1 MPILFDEE
9 RCLWALQS
17 DFSTYGFGV
26 DGEGRLR
33 HLYHGAA
40 LLRLGD
46 LPEPGPSSPPQHFEP
61 PGGPEVRYEYPAW
74 GGIFYGEPCLKAT
87 FSDGVRDVRLLYE
100 GHEVRDGAAP
110 KLTVELRD
118 APGWPIPASG

>member
-1 MPILFDEE
+1 MPVLFDED
-9 RCLWALQS
+9 RSVWALQGNAT
-17 DFSTYGFGV
+17 TYGLGV

-40 LLRLGD
+40 LLRLDD
-46 LPEPGPSSPPQHFEP
+46 LPVPGPPSPSQAFEA
-61 PGGPEVRYEYPAW
+61 PGGPKVCYEYPAW
-74 GGIFYGEPCLKAT
+74 GVMFYEEPCLKAT

-100 GHEVRDGAAP
+100 GHEIRDGAAP